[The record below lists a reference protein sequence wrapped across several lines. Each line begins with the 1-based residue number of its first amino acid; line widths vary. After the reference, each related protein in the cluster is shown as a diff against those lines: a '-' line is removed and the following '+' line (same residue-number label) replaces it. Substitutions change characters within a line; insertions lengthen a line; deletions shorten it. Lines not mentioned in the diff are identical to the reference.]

1 MARIVVIGSV
11 ARDDVVRLHEGFREG
26 THLQGAWHGPRL
38 GGGASCTAVPL
49 AHAGH
54 DVVVVGSIGLDDL
67 GEELLAELEATGVDM
82 SQVARIDQPSTR
94 SIILVDGEGERTVI
108 NVTRTHQ
115 DEPPARLLRL
125 GADCVYVRSR
135 RLDLAPLLREKAGSS
150 LIIAHLPPC
159 LPEGVRP
166 AHILV
171 TSASDVGADVLDD
184 PLEVGR
190 RVAGE
195 LLQWV
200 LVTHG
205 AKGVDCL
212 RPGRNAQG
220 AGTEGEAGGH
230 DRRGRYLRRRTGAC
244 PGHGQ
249 DDDRGPGNQPSS
261 GAPRPPSGKARS
273 CRRKPSNGCFNRA
286 LQASSAR
293 RSKRLISRARESV
306 QVSSLER
313 I

>member
-1 MARIVVIGSV
+1 MARIVVVGSV
-11 ARDDVVRLHEGFREG
+11 ARDDVVRIEDGFREG

-38 GGGASCTAVPL
+38 GGGAACTAVPL

-54 DVVVVGSIGLDDL
+54 DVVVVGSLGLDEL
-67 GEELLAELEATGVDM
+67 GEELLAELDATGVDM

-94 SIILVDGEGERTVI
+94 SIILVDGDGERTVI

-135 RLDLAPLLREKAGSS
+135 RLDLAPLLREKAASS

-184 PLEVGR
+184 PRDVGH
-190 RVAGE
+190 RVAGD

-205 AKGVDCL
+205 AKGVIAYGQDETL
-212 RPGRNAQG
+212 KVPAPAVKPVDTTG
-220 AGTEGEAGGH
+220 AGDAFAAGLVHALVTGKTMTE
-230 DRRGRYLRRRTGAC
+230 
-244 PGHGQ
+244 
-249 DDDRGPGNQPSS
+249 
-261 GAPRPPSGKARS
+261 
-273 CRRKPSNGCFNRA
+273 A
-286 LQASSAR
+286 LQTGVVWGAEATQWESSILPAEAVV
-293 RSKRLISRARESV
+293 RLL
-306 QVSSLER
+306 Q
-313 I
+313 

>member
-159 LPEGVRP
+159 MPQGVRP

-171 TSASDVGADVLDD
+171 ASASDVDADVLDD

-190 RVAGE
+190 RVAGD

-200 LVTHG
+200 LVTYG
-205 AKGVDCL
+205 AKGVIAYGQDETL
-212 RPGRNAQG
+212 KVSAPKVKPVDTTG
-220 AGTEGEAGGH
+220 AGDTFAAGLVHALVTGKTMTEALETGVVWGAEA
-230 DRRGRYLRRRTGAC
+230 T
-244 PGHGQ
+244 Q
-249 DDDRGPGNQPSS
+249 WESS
-261 GAPRPPSGKARS
+261 ILPAEAVERL
-273 CRRKPSNGCFNRA
+273 
-286 LQASSAR
+286 LQ
-293 RSKRLISRARESV
+293 
-306 QVSSLER
+306 
-313 I
+313 

>member
-11 ARDDVVRLHEGFREG
+11 ARDDVVRLNGGFREG
-26 THLQGAWHGPRL
+26 THLQGAWNGPRL

-67 GEELLAELEATGVDM
+67 GEELLAELDATGVDM

-115 DEPPARLLRL
+115 DEPPARLMRL

-171 TSASDVGADVLDD
+171 TSASDVDADVLDD
-184 PLEVGR
+184 PLAVGR
-190 RVAGE
+190 RVAGD
-195 LLQWV
+195 LLEWV

-205 AKGVDCL
+205 AKGVIAYGQDETIKVPAPCVKPL
-212 RPGRNAQG
+212 DTTG
-220 AGTEGEAGGH
+220 AGDSFAAGLVHALVMGKTMQEALENGVAW
-230 DRRGRYLRRRTGAC
+230 GAEATQWETSIL
-244 PGHGQ
+244 PAEAVE
-249 DDDRGPGNQPSS
+249 RL
-261 GAPRPPSGKARS
+261 
-273 CRRKPSNGCFNRA
+273 
-286 LQASSAR
+286 LQ
-293 RSKRLISRARESV
+293 
-306 QVSSLER
+306 
-313 I
+313 

>member
-1 MARIVVIGSV
+1 
-11 ARDDVVRLHEGFREG
+11 
-26 THLQGAWHGPRL
+26 
-38 GGGASCTAVPL
+38 
-49 AHAGH
+49 
-54 DVVVVGSIGLDDL
+54 VVVVGSIGLDDL
-67 GEELLAELEATGVDM
+67 GEELIAELDATGVDM

-94 SIILVDGEGERTVI
+94 SISLVDGEGERTVI

-171 TSASDVGADVLDD
+171 ASASDVGADVLGD

-190 RVAGE
+190 RVAGD

-205 AKGVDCL
+205 AKGVVAYGQDQTL
-212 RPGRNAQG
+212 KMPAPQVKPVDTTG
-220 AGTEGEAGGH
+220 AGDTFAAGLVHALVTGKTMTEALETAVVWGAEA
-230 DRRGRYLRRRTGAC
+230 T
-244 PGHGQ
+244 Q
-249 DDDRGPGNQPSS
+249 WESS
-261 GAPRPPSGKARS
+261 ILPAEAVVRL
-273 CRRKPSNGCFNRA
+273 
-286 LQASSAR
+286 LQ
-293 RSKRLISRARESV
+293 
-306 QVSSLER
+306 
-313 I
+313 

>member
-159 LPEGVRP
+159 VPEGVRP

-190 RVAGE
+190 RVAGDV
-195 LLQWV
+195 LQWV

-205 AKGVDCL
+205 AKGVVAHGLDETIKV
-212 RPGRNAQG
+212 PAPKVKPVDTTG
-220 AGTEGEAGGH
+220 AGDTFAAGLVHALVTGKTMTEALETGVVWGAEATQWETSILPAEAVE
-230 DRRGRYLRRRTGAC
+230 RL
-244 PGHGQ
+244 
-249 DDDRGPGNQPSS
+249 
-261 GAPRPPSGKARS
+261 
-273 CRRKPSNGCFNRA
+273 
-286 LQASSAR
+286 LQ
-293 RSKRLISRARESV
+293 
-306 QVSSLER
+306 
-313 I
+313 

>member
-11 ARDDVVRLHEGFREG
+11 ARDDVVRLHGGFREG
-26 THLQGAWHGPRL
+26 THLQGVWNGPRL

-67 GEELLAELEATGVDM
+67 GEELLAELDATGVDM

-115 DEPPARLLRL
+115 DEPPARLMRL

-135 RLDLAPLLREKAGSS
+135 RLDLAPLLREKAASS

-171 TSASDVGADVLDD
+171 TSASDVDADVLDD
-184 PLEVGR
+184 PLAVGR
-190 RVAGE
+190 RVAGD
-195 LLQWV
+195 LLEWV

-205 AKGVDCL
+205 AKGVIAYGQDETIKV
-212 RPGRNAQG
+212 PARNVKPVDTTG
-220 AGTEGEAGGH
+220 AGDSFAAGLVHALVMGKTMQEALENGVAW
-230 DRRGRYLRRRTGAC
+230 GAEATQWEASIL
-244 PGHGQ
+244 PA
-249 DDDRGPGNQPSS
+249 DAVERL
-261 GAPRPPSGKARS
+261 
-273 CRRKPSNGCFNRA
+273 
-286 LQASSAR
+286 LQ
-293 RSKRLISRARESV
+293 
-306 QVSSLER
+306 
-313 I
+313 

>member
-11 ARDDVVRLHEGFREG
+11 ARDDVVRLHDGFREG

-67 GEELLAELEATGVDM
+67 GEELLAELDATGVDM

-115 DEPPARLLRL
+115 DEPPTRLMRL

-159 LPEGVRP
+159 VPEGVRP

-190 RVAGE
+190 RVAGD

-205 AKGVDCL
+205 ADGVIAYSRDQTL
-212 RPGRNAQG
+212 KVPAPAVKPVDTTG
-220 AGTEGEAGGH
+220 AGDTFAAGLVHALVTGKTMTEALETAVVWGAEATQWETSILPA
-230 DRRGRYLRRRTGAC
+230 DAVVRL
-244 PGHGQ
+244 
-249 DDDRGPGNQPSS
+249 
-261 GAPRPPSGKARS
+261 
-273 CRRKPSNGCFNRA
+273 
-286 LQASSAR
+286 LQ
-293 RSKRLISRARESV
+293 
-306 QVSSLER
+306 
-313 I
+313 

>member
-11 ARDDVVRLHEGFREG
+11 ARDDVVRLHEEFREG

-38 GGGASCTAVPL
+38 GGGAACTAVPL

-67 GEELLAELEATGVDM
+67 GEELIAELDATGVDM

-171 TSASDVGADVLDD
+171 ASASDVGADVLGD

-190 RVAGE
+190 RVAGD

-205 AKGVDCL
+205 AKGVVAYGQDQTL
-212 RPGRNAQG
+212 KMPAPLVKPVDTTG
-220 AGTEGEAGGH
+220 AGDTFAAGLVHALVTGKTMTEALETAVVWGAEA
-230 DRRGRYLRRRTGAC
+230 T
-244 PGHGQ
+244 Q
-249 DDDRGPGNQPSS
+249 WESS
-261 GAPRPPSGKARS
+261 ILPAEAVVRL
-273 CRRKPSNGCFNRA
+273 
-286 LQASSAR
+286 LQ
-293 RSKRLISRARESV
+293 
-306 QVSSLER
+306 
-313 I
+313 

>member
-49 AHAGH
+49 AYAGH

-159 LPEGVRP
+159 VPEGVRP

-171 TSASDVGADVLDD
+171 ASASDVGADVLDD

-190 RVAGE
+190 RVAGD

-205 AKGVDCL
+205 AKGVIAYSQDETL
-212 RPGRNAQG
+212 KVPAPAVKPVDTTG
-220 AGTEGEAGGH
+220 AGDTFAAGLVHALVTGKTMTEALETGVVWGAEATQWETSILPAEAVE
-230 DRRGRYLRRRTGAC
+230 RL
-244 PGHGQ
+244 
-249 DDDRGPGNQPSS
+249 
-261 GAPRPPSGKARS
+261 
-273 CRRKPSNGCFNRA
+273 
-286 LQASSAR
+286 LQ
-293 RSKRLISRARESV
+293 
-306 QVSSLER
+306 
-313 I
+313 

>member
-11 ARDDVVRLHEGFREG
+11 ARDDVVRLHEEFREG

-38 GGGASCTAVPL
+38 GGGAACTAVPL

-67 GEELLAELEATGVDM
+67 GEELIAELDATGVDM

-159 LPEGVRP
+159 QPEGVRP

-171 TSASDVGADVLDD
+171 ASASDVGADVLAD

-190 RVAGE
+190 RVAGD
-195 LLQWV
+195 LLQWM

-205 AKGVDCL
+205 AKGVVAYGQDQTL
-212 RPGRNAQG
+212 KVPAPHVKPVDTTG
-220 AGTEGEAGGH
+220 AGDTFAAGLVHALVMGKTMTEALETAVVWGAEA
-230 DRRGRYLRRRTGAC
+230 T
-244 PGHGQ
+244 Q
-249 DDDRGPGNQPSS
+249 WESS
-261 GAPRPPSGKARS
+261 ILPAEAVVRL
-273 CRRKPSNGCFNRA
+273 
-286 LQASSAR
+286 LQ
-293 RSKRLISRARESV
+293 
-306 QVSSLER
+306 
-313 I
+313 